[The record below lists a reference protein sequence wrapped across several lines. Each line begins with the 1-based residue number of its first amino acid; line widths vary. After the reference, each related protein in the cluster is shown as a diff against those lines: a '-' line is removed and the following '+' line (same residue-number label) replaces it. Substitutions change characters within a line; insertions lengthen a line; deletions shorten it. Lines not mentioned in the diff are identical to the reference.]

1 MIRSCMFAFASLT
14 LAAGCG
20 GGSGTWEVRVYGESF
35 IEDGI
40 PADETVDGWSI
51 TFDTFEVR
59 VLDVVGT
66 GSDGAELT
74 AGSEATYDLS
84 EASDGDG
91 QLVGSTDAAQGT
103 VESVDWR
110 IAPDG
115 DDDCGVKVVGS
126 ANDGTV
132 TKFFDWCFS
141 SDVTYVGCETSAT
154 IAGDA
159 PGLSQLT
166 VHGDHLFFD
175 DLVSDEPNVAFDLL
189 AAADDAGNADG
200 YVDRSELEATDITG
214 EDRYQVGSA
223 DIDDLWGFV
232 AAQAEMV
239 GHIDG
244 EGHCDTQ

>member
-59 VLDVVGT
+59 VLDVV
-66 GSDGAELT
+66 
-74 AGSEATYDLS
+74 
-84 EASDGDG
+84 G